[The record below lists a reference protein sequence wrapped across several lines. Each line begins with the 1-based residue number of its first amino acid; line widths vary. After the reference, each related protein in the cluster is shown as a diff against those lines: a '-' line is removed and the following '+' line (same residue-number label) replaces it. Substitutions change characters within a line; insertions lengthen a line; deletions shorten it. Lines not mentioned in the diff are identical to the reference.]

1 MKLPCLERFRWWCE
15 RLHRSDLPTEPGANL
30 NNILAIDQFECF
42 TNYVELAVFADFE
55 ELQYTEIEYSG
66 RRSHKPVA
74 RETRR
79 SRRKRELPLRRSGF
93 EPGPSELRM
102 SDFD

>member
-1 MKLPCLERFRWWCE
+1 VKLPCLERFRWWCE

-66 RRSHKPVA
+66 RRSPRLWCVKPGG
-74 RETRR
+74 RDE
-79 SRRKRELPLRRSGF
+79 SGNCPC
-93 EPGPSELRM
+93 EGAGLNQGPAS
-102 SDFD
+102 